1 MGKGRAVAENQA
13 GAAAQCETLLPSPPT
28 PFRSSQLTCGR
39 ATHSW
44 VGTTAGQSRASA
56 STQSGQSQRER
67 DNPSLAAAHASPEVL
82 AAGIRAGG
90 AWPPP
95 PTLPPPLSPP
105 PPFVQPAR
113 SGVCRHR
120 WDPRASARA
129 VCLSTPTARARRAA
143 GREGQT
149 PPCGRAPA
157 AWRRGSAPRPPP
169 PRATHAERKRQGCA
183 RAWGPTPCP
192 PARGWWWRSTL
203 RHGGGAARERKGGGA
218 CTARWKRIAPPSST
232 TTLPPNERLD
242 APSPLSRARP

>member
-105 PPFVQPAR
+105 PPPSSNLRGA
-113 SGVCRHR
+113 G
-120 WDPRASARA
+120 SA
-129 VCLSTPTARARRAA
+129 VTGGIHARRL
-143 GREGQT
+143 E
-149 PPCGRAPA
+149 
-157 AWRRGSAPRPPP
+157 
-169 PRATHAERKRQGCA
+169 
-183 RAWGPTPCP
+183 
-192 PARGWWWRSTL
+192 
-203 RHGGGAARERKGGGA
+203 
-218 CTARWKRIAPPSST
+218 PSV
-232 TTLPPNERLD
+232 
-242 APSPLSRARP
+242 